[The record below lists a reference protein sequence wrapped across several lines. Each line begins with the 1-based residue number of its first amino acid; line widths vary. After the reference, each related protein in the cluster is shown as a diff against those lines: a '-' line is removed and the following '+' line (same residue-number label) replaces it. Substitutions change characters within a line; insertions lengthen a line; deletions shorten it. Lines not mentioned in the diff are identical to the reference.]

1 VDWDCRPRASFSGQA
16 PTPEDAEQLLGE
28 SKRRSACL
36 SPYTRCAVAY
46 EERAQSQLESGDRF
60 VLCKPGGTVLVHG
73 DTKHEPRNWQPPGA
87 TVQVTNTDPLVL
99 TAVRTS
105 PREVIRITC
114 ERVYHAALLPMDDA
128 SLELQ
133 GSEADLRDRI
143 CETPALIEDGFRLEV
158 MEYETPAGP
167 VDVWGYDSEGRPVI
181 LELKRRRVGPDAVS
195 QLRRYVESV
204 DADVRGILVAP
215 SVTERAE
222 RLLAEFDMESR
233 QVALPTDVGLADRSL
248 AEFVAGD
255 DRADDE

>member
-1 VDWDCRPRASFSGQA
+1 
-16 PTPEDAEQLLGE
+16 
-28 SKRRSACL
+28 
-36 SPYTRCAVAY
+36 
-46 EERAQSQLESGDRF
+46 
-60 VLCKPGGTVLVHG
+60 VLCKPDGTVLVHG
-73 DTKHEPRNWQPPGA
+73 DTKQEPRNWQPPGA
-87 TVQVTNTDPLVL
+87 TVQVTDTDPLVL

-114 ERVYHAALLPMDDA
+114 ERVYHAALLPMDDDA

-143 CETPALIEDGFRLEV
+143 FDTPELIEEGFRPETK
-158 MEYETPAGP
+158 EYETSAGP

-222 RLLAEFDMESR
+222 GLLAEFDLESR
-233 QVALPTDVGLADRSL
+233 RVAPPTDVGSADRSL

-255 DRADDE
+255 EDGKE